1 MPDLDNMAKTVRGSW
16 KSAVHAGI
24 QAPEKMGQAL
34 AYVLSR
40 CAVKQAGEGSLPLF
54 QEELTALACLP
65 LAEREQAFRNVRFP
79 PSPEG
84 REVAARAARQ
94 VGQLICAGKVAAT
107 EVSRVLARHFLHCV
121 SQTQFFGRL
130 TEPDLLKI
138 FGSNEAARVH
148 LLGARREL
156 EVYIDGSALAF
167 GESLFLSLQSVEK
180 PDIPKLS
187 TEEHLAQDIDILGM
201 DEFGDEGH
209 ER

>member
-1 MPDLDNMAKTVRGSW
+1 MPDLDNMAKEVRGSW
-16 KSAVHAGI
+16 KLAVHAGI
-24 QAPEKMGQAL
+24 QAPEKLGQTL

-54 QEELTALACLP
+54 RENLTVLACLP
-65 LAEREQAFRNVRFP
+65 LAEREQAFRNIRFP

-84 REVAARAARQ
+84 KEVASRAARQ
-94 VGQLICAGKVAAT
+94 VGQLICAGKVAAA
-107 EVSRVLARHFLHCV
+107 EVSRVLARQFLLCV
-121 SQTQFFGRL
+121 SQAQFFDRL

-138 FGSNEAARVH
+138 FGSNEVARIQ

-156 EVYIDGSALAF
+156 EAYIDRAALAF
-167 GESLFLSLQSVEK
+167 GESLFRILQNVKK

-187 TEEHLAQDIDILGM
+187 TEEHLAQDVDILGM